1 MADNQNIKTKA
12 FYWFD
17 LILITINSLLLIFDY
32 LKIIKSVDL
41 TPFLIFF
48 AAIGTIPVLYS
59 AIKALIQKKVTV
71 DLLASIALIFSL
83 VNGEWHSAVFI
94 NLMIASARI
103 LSNIVRDR
111 SDKALK
117 SLIKLR
123 PEKAYIRKGD
133 KIIEVGIKKIKIGD
147 LVLVQSGETVP
158 VDGVVIEGKATINQ
172 SSLTGE
178 SASIFKTIG
187 DNVFSSTI
195 NEQGTIII
203 RAEKVGK
210 DTTLEQFIRLVDQA
224 QTEKPPIQTIAD
236 RFAGW
241 YVFIAIIGSLLILLV
256 TRRPELVLTILLVT
270 CADDIA
276 VAVPLA
282 FSASMAKAEKR
293 GMIVKGAS
301 YLEALNKLK
310 ILITDKTGTLTYGKP
325 EVKDVYVF
333 NKMPQKLFLKYL
345 ASTEGNS
352 DHPLARA
359 IVEYTKRKKANII
372 DAKRYQ
378 EFIGKGVK
386 AEIGGKKTIA
396 GKHTFL
402 TERGFEISKRD
413 HDKIHASEK
422 DGFMTVTLGINSK
435 VAGFVTLQDRL
446 REEAVPFFKKLPRYG
461 IGETVILTGDNET
474 VAKRVAQ
481 RLKATHFY
489 ANLLPA
495 QKLDHIKRLL
505 SKKYK
510 VAMIGDGVND
520 AAALSLADIGIAM
533 GTIGTDAAI
542 ESADIAIM
550 DDKLSKVIQLL
561 KIAKKTNRVV
571 VQNFVIWGVING
583 IGLTLTFA
591 GILKPES
598 AAAFNFVTDFFP
610 ILNSFRLFR

>member
-1 MADNQNIKTKA
+1 MDKNSNIKIKI

-17 LILITINSLLLIFDY
+17 LLLITINSLLLIFDY
-32 LKIIKSVDL
+32 LKIIPSVDL
-41 TPFLIFF
+41 TPFFILF
-48 AAIGTIPVLYS
+48 AIIGTAPILVS
-59 AIKALIQKKVTV
+59 AIKALINRKVTV
-71 DLLASIALIFSL
+71 DLLASIALIFAL
-83 VNGEWHSAVFI
+83 VNSEWHSAVFI
-94 NLMIASARI
+94 NLMIAFARI
-103 LSNIVRDR
+103 LGNIVQDR

-117 SLIKLR
+117 SLLKLR
-123 PEKAYIRKGD
+123 PEKAYIKKGD
-133 KIIEVGIKKIKIGD
+133 KTIEVDIKKIKIGD

-158 VDGVVIEGKATINQ
+158 VDGKVVEGKATINQ

-178 SASIFKTIG
+178 SASVFKTVG
-187 DNVFSSTI
+187 DQVFSSTVS
-195 NEQGTIII
+195 EEGTLVI

-210 DTTLEQFIRLVDQA
+210 DTTLEQFIRLVDEA
-224 QTEKPPIQTIAD
+224 QTQKPPIQTIAD
-236 RFAGW
+236 KFAGW
-241 YVFIAIIGSLLILLV
+241 YILVVIIGSLLILML
-256 TRRPELVLTILLVT
+256 TGRPELVLTILLVT

-282 FSASMAKAEKR
+282 FSASMAKAGKK
-293 GMIVKGAS
+293 GMIVKGAG

-325 EVKDVYVF
+325 EVKEITIF
-333 NKMPQKLFLKYL
+333 NKMPQNLFLKYL
-345 ASTEGNS
+345 ASAEGNS
-352 DHPLARA
+352 DHPVARS
-359 IVEYTKRKKANII
+359 IVNYAKSKKVNIVNTRKV
-372 DAKRYQ
+372 Q
-378 EFIGKGVK
+378 EFIGRGIKV
-386 AEIGGKKTIA
+386 EIGGKRVIA
-396 GKHTFL
+396 GRHNFL
-402 TERGFEISKRD
+402 TERGIDISKLN
-413 HDKIHASEK
+413 HDKIHAAEK
-422 DGFMTVTLGINSK
+422 DGYMIVALGINGK
-435 VAGFVTLQDRL
+435 IVGFVAMQDKI
-446 REEAVPFFKKLPRYG
+446 REEALPFFKKLPGYG
-461 IGETVILTGDNET
+461 VNETVILTGDNEV
-474 VAKRVAQ
+474 VAKKVAQ

-550 DDKLSKVIQLL
+550 DDKLIKVIQLL

-571 VQNFVIWGVING
+571 VQNFVIWGVVNG
-583 IGLTLTFA
+583 IGLALTFA

-598 AAAFNFVTDFFP
+598 AAAFNFITDFFP